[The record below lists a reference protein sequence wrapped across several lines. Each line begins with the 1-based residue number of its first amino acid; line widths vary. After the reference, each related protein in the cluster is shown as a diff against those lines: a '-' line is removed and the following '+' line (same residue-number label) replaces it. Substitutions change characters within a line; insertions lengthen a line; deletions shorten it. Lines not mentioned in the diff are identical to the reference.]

1 MFQRVKL
8 EKDAGRGRV
17 TSRLTSGIADDAGEP
32 VTATTERQEEVQPET
47 QTSVLSEKL
56 RTLNRLSSYVNVLTL
71 MSLSLH
77 LVYLGQRIEV
87 N

>member
-8 EKDAGRGRV
+8 EKDAGRGRL

-47 QTSVLSEKL
+47 ETSAVSEKL
-56 RTLNRLSSYVNVLTL
+56 RTLNRLSSYVNGMTL
-71 MSLSLH
+71 MSLALH
-77 LVYLGQRIEV
+77 LVYLGQKIQV